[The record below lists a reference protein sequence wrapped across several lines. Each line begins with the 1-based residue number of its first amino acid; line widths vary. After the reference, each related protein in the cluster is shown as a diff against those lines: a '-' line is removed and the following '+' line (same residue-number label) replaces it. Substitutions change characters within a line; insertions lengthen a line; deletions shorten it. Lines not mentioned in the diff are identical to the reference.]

1 MIITPFSQLISEA
14 EEIQEYL
21 EEDISGFSDNPELI
35 KERGDK
41 LAVIISRTG
50 NMLADAKYHLN
61 ELQEE
66 EVMKAIEE
74 ILLDAK
80 LSAKVQNALI
90 DTICKHER
98 LLVDRIEQLNK
109 SAKYQIEWC
118 RSRLSMAKEEMNNTR
133 GWNK

>member
-1 MIITPFSQLISEA
+1 MIITPFQLLISEA
-14 EEIQEYL
+14 EEIQDFLDEEY
-21 EEDISGFSDNPELI
+21 SDDPESI

-41 LAVIISRTG
+41 LSVIIARTG

-61 ELQEE
+61 ESLKDETMQ
-66 EVMKAIEE
+66 AITE

-80 LSAKVQNALI
+80 LSAKVQNSLI
-90 DTICKHER
+90 DSICKNEK
-98 LLVDRIEQLNK
+98 LLVDKIEQLNK
-109 SAKYQIEWC
+109 SAKYAIDWC

>member
-1 MIITPFSQLISEA
+1 MIITPFSRLISEA
-14 EEIQEYL
+14 EEIQEFL
-21 EEDISGFSDNPELI
+21 EEDVSGYSDNPEAI

-41 LAVIISRTG
+41 LSVIIARTG

-74 ILLDAK
+74 ILLSAK

-90 DTICKHER
+90 DSICKHER
-98 LLVDRIEQLNK
+98 LLVDKIEQQNK
-109 SAKYQIEWC
+109 SGKYQLEWC
-118 RSRLSMAKEEMNNTR
+118 RSRLSMAKEEMNNSR
-133 GWNK
+133 GWNT

>member
-1 MIITPFSQLISEA
+1 MIITPFPQLISEA
-14 EEIQEYL
+14 EEIQEFL
-21 EEDISGFSDNPELI
+21 EEDMSGFSDNPEAI
-35 KERGDK
+35 KVRGDT
-41 LAVIISRTG
+41 LAVFIARTG

-90 DTICKHER
+90 DSICKHER

-109 SAKYQIEWC
+109 GCKYQIEWC